1 MKGPLIHLFSLNTMA
16 IKEII
21 DSLAPSSSY
30 KFFIDYVEIKGQ
42 GLLISII

>member
-30 KFFIDYVEIKGQ
+30 EFFIDYVEIKGQ
-42 GLLISII
+42 RLLI

>member
-1 MKGPLIHLFSLNTMA
+1 MA

-42 GLLISII
+42 RL